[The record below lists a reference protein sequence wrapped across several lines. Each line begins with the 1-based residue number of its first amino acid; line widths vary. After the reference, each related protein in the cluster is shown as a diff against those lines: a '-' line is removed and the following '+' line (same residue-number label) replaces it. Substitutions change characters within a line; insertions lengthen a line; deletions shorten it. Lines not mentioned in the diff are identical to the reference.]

1 VVYVEGE
8 HLLGRAWS
16 LAVGALILLVAA
28 GAATRLA
35 AARPLPPQPTVQ
47 VGSVARL
54 APDGRS
60 LDVDVVA
67 SCPERWTVVR
77 AVVAVSQPQASG
89 EAPFPLTCTGGTHAF
104 TVTVQT
110 GGAPFELGEAQAV
123 ASVVIQRGRTL
134 QAQDSEVVRV
144 VPTVTVDLAGIAV
157 LTDGGQAVLIDVT
170 TACNPGA
177 AGRQSYVTVTQ
188 SPASG
193 QGTFVPTCDGQQH
206 TLTVRAQATT
216 QELFQPG
223 DAGGNAFVVIER
235 GGDVFF
241 GEDNTSVQILAT

>member
-1 VVYVEGE
+1 MEGE
-8 HLLGRAWS
+8 LFLRRAWR
-16 LAVGALILLVAA
+16 LAVGALLLLVAT
-28 GAATRLA
+28 GAATRPA

-47 VGSVARL
+47 IGSVARL

-60 LDVDVVA
+60 LDVDVSA

-89 EAPFPLTCTGGTHAF
+89 EAPFSLSCTGATQLF
-104 TVTVQT
+104 SVTVQT

-144 VPTVTVDLAGIAV
+144 VPTVTVDLAGTAL

-177 AGRQSYVTVTQ
+177 NGQQSYVTVTQ

-216 QELFQPG
+216 QTLFQPG
-223 DAGGNAFVVIER
+223 DAQGNAFVVIEQD
-235 GGDVFF
+235 GDVFF
-241 GEDNTSVQILAT
+241 GEDNTSVQIVAT

>member
-1 VVYVEGE
+1 MEGE
-8 HLLGRAWS
+8 LVSRRAWPLAVAALILL
-16 LAVGALILLVAA
+16 LAVGA
-28 GAATRLA
+28 ATRPA
-35 AARPLPPQPTVQ
+35 AARPVPPQPTVQ
-47 VGSVARL
+47 VGSVASL

-60 LDVDVVA
+60 LDVFIDA
-67 SCPERWTVVR
+67 SCPQRWTVVR

-89 EAPFPLTCTGGTHAF
+89 QAPFGLTCTGGTQAF

-110 GGAPFELGEAQAV
+110 DGAAFELGEAQAV

-144 VPTVTVDLAGIAV
+144 VPTVTVDLADTAF

-170 TACNPGA
+170 TACNAGA
-177 AGRQSYVTVTQ
+177 VGRQSYVTVTQ

-206 TLTVRAQATT
+206 TVTVRAQATT
-216 QELFQPG
+216 QTLFQPG
-223 DAGGNAFVVIER
+223 DAGGNAFVVIEQ

-241 GEDNTSVQILAT
+241 GEDNTPVRIL